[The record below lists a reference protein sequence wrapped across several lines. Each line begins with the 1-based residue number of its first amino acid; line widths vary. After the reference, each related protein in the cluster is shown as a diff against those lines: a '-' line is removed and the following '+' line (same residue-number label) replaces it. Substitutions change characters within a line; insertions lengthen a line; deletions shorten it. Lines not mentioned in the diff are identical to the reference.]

1 MNYTYSTRD
10 RVCSTHHFF
19 QMEYWTSF
27 PSCLN
32 DPMQPS
38 LRGLAA
44 GPAQALAEGGQQ
56 RLELLLDAVVR
67 VRVRFRVRIRVR
79 VRVRVRFRVRVRVR
93 VSAPT
98 LMP

>member
-1 MNYTYSTRD
+1 MLHTP
-10 RVCSTHHFF
+10 FF
-19 QMEYWTSF
+19 DGNGTLLEYSF
-27 PSCLN
+27 PSCLS
-32 DPMQPS
+32 DPMHPS
-38 LRGLAA
+38 LRGLGA